1 MLAFTK
7 NLVLRA
13 NLGYDL
19 AGILVEADTESVLK
33 ARSNP
38 QLCSGDN
45 DIDDYSGLPSGGIAI
60 NLPTLIWYAACQL
73 HLLLRRP
80 MSTILRIWMWHC

>member
-45 DIDDYSGLPSGGIAI
+45 DIEMITLACHQEGLPSI
-60 NLPTLIWYAACQL
+60 CQL
-73 HLLLRRP
+73 SYGMQLANY
-80 MSTILRIWMWHC
+80 ICC